1 MKNLFIIF
9 NLLRTKKIQL
19 NANQLTVLCNIAEN
33 DNKNITTEDIKN
45 ELNYSQHSSVQRICD
60 TLAKGF
66 YYNDTKKIKRFR
78 KGLEFIKKEVSL
90 QDSRYKNLLLTKDG
104 NNFLSSINNIIKR
117 NVADAR

>member
-19 NANQLTVLCNIAEN
+19 NVNQLTILCYIAKN
-33 DNKNITTEDIKN
+33 GSKNITTEDIKN